1 MERDNLGDVGGSD
14 TKENCFFSW
23 LILWCACFRNL

>member
-14 TKENCFFSW
+14 TKENCVWFCLF
-23 LILWCACFRNL
+23 LQGDVD